1 MCLSYVPRRSHVG
14 HRRARAPISHV
25 TSLMSRILSIVE
37 VVSLDSGS
45 SGSVDNPVPVN
56 LDCGRILRL
65 AEKIMELLC
74 RKNKGRSDP
83 SDFATEYWAIRLAAL
98 FYESAM
104 NHPIFDNESEIVDF
118 LKSVVFGNPL
128 G

>member
-1 MCLSYVPRRSHVG
+1 M
-14 HRRARAPISHV
+14 
-25 TSLMSRILSIVE
+25 E

-56 LDCGRILRL
+56 LDYERILRL
-65 AEKIMELLC
+65 AEKIIDLLY
-74 RKNKGRSDP
+74 RKSKGRSGR
-83 SDFATEYWAIRLAAL
+83 SDFVTEYWAIRLAAL

-118 LKSVVFGNPL
+118 LKSVVVGNSL